1 MKKYNIP
8 ALIRAIRLMG
18 RRKYVFLGAVFFF
31 CGMEVFGAVLSTTGL
46 QRIVNGT
53 GNGDTALFLSGLF
66 RTIFGIVLWE
76 IYAPLCQYLRELS
89 AAGTMR
95 DVKTGLCEHILKLP
109 AGYHDQTASGEV
121 LSSLTNDCACLE
133 RIYTNTFCEVCR
145 YAIDGIGG
153 VVIMAVIDWR
163 FAIVVFSLGLISVR
177 ISSYFSSRLE
187 ENGTQEQKQ
196 LAKTS
201 AGAYELIQAA
211 KTIRLFRLQKK
222 KQLEMEESARSEAEI
237 KVKGAGISAAM
248 NSAITAVNSGVYVA
262 LLLVGAL
269 FVRFGFSD
277 WGTVIALMSLKGIA
291 DMLFVYC
298 LEYLADMQKD
308 LAGAKRL
315 FAILDREE
323 EEVSDCFKIEE
334 MDCCETMRNGCCETM
349 GNACCETGDSEVP
362 ISLRNVSF
370 SYEEGKPVLSNFSM
384 EIRDRSLTVL
394 AGESG
399 SGKST
404 VMKILL
410 AFYAPSA
417 GEVIFRRK
425 MKHRKE
431 QSGMPDCS
439 REQVGQ
445 RFGDL
450 AGETGAHGAQT
461 APHTEPPVTL
471 KQLRQMT
478 AYVPQDAMLSG
489 GNVRENI
496 AGGNPSL
503 PDEAV
508 RKAAGLAGADEF
520 IRSMPDGYDSLLAD
534 SGKNLSGGQRQRIA
548 IARALAKDAPVL
560 LLDEVTSAL
569 DPETAEQITETI
581 RKISRE
587 KAVLW
592 ISHDDKAEK
601 IADYVYRL

>member
-1 MKKYNIP
+1 
-8 ALIRAIRLMG
+8 MG
-18 RRKYVFLGAVFFF
+18 
-31 CGMEVFGAVLSTTGL
+31 
-46 QRIVNGT
+46 
-53 GNGDTALFLSGLF
+53 D
-66 RTIFGIVLWE
+66 
-76 IYAPLCQYLRELS
+76 LR
-89 AAGTMR
+89 
-95 DVKTGLCEHILKLP
+95 TGLCEHILKLP

-163 FAIVVFSLGLISVR
+163 FAIVVFSLELISAR

-262 LLLVGAL
+262 ILLVGAL

-334 MDCCETMRNGCCETM
+334 MDCCETM

-362 ISLRNVSF
+362 VSLRNVSF
-370 SYEEGKPVLSNFSM
+370 SYEEGKPVLSDFSM

-425 MKHRKE
+425 MKQRKE

-445 RFGDL
+445 RFEDL
-450 AGETGAHGAQT
+450 AGETGAHAEQT

-471 KQLRQMT
+471 EQLRQMT

-489 GNVRENI
+489 G
-496 AGGNPSL
+496 
-503 PDEAV
+503 
-508 RKAAGLAGADEF
+508 
-520 IRSMPDGYDSLLAD
+520 
-534 SGKNLSGGQRQRIA
+534 QRQRIA
-548 IARALAKDAPVL
+548 IARALAKDTPVL

-569 DPETAEQITETI
+569 DPDTAEQITETI
-581 RKISRE
+581 RKISRG